1 MDCLPGLS
9 RLPGLFLEL
18 MGTGILLVGG
28 VPVEPCGRSGKRR
41 ERKDGVSGSSEAT
54 PLCAEKLN
62 VRSHSPTC
70 RTDLGD
76 GHQETPL
83 GLIRRIK
90 Q

>member
-1 MDCLPGLS
+1 M
-9 RLPGLFLEL
+9 
-18 MGTGILLVGG
+18 
-28 VPVEPCGRSGKRR
+28 GRSSERG
-41 ERKDGVSGSSEAT
+41 ERKDACEWLIPEAA

-90 Q
+90 QNNTAPLLIKRILM